1 MTNQNIFEQLE
12 FDAFGV
18 KIGVISNDPQL
29 LKKIKKVLPV
39 LIPDNFKF
47 IKNQNHQ
54 HIFKLE
60 RIDGSAKVMIYK
72 NNEKLFDYINDDSLI
87 EYLSSQIRITVA
99 EFAESK
105 VFIHAGAVG
114 WKDSAIIIPGTS
126 FSGKTTLVSELIKAG
141 AVYYSDEYAVLDK
154 EGNLHPYPK
163 MLSMRGIIDDFQQL
177 DTAPEV
183 FGARIGSKPIPV
195 KMILI
200 TQYKKNGRWKP
211 QIMKTGEGLMEVLKH
226 TIPIRLKPEFVLNVL
241 KKTAS
246 RAIITKS
253 KRGEAINAVPSVLEY
268 FETNCF

>member
-1 MTNQNIFEQLE
+1 MTIQKIFEQVE

-18 KIGVISNDPQL
+18 KIGVICNDPHL
-29 LKKIKKVLPV
+29 LNKIKIVLPLV
-39 LIPDNFKF
+39 IPDNLLFVS
-47 IKNQNHQ
+47 NQRPEHT
-54 HIFKLE
+54 FKLE
-60 RIDGSAKVMIYK
+60 RLNGSAKVTVYK
-72 NNEKLFDYINDDSLI
+72 NNEKLFNYTNDDSLI

-126 FSGKTTLVSELIKAG
+126 YSGKTTLVSELIKAG
-141 AVYYSDEYAVLDK
+141 AVYYSDEYAVLDE

-163 MLSMRGIIDDFQQL
+163 MLSMRGIIDDFQQVE
-177 DTAPEV
+177 TAPEV
-183 FGARIGSKPIPV
+183 FGARIGSQPIPI

-253 KRGEAINAVPSVLEY
+253 KRGEANIAVPNVLEY
-268 FETNCF
+268 FEANCF

>member
-1 MTNQNIFEQLE
+1 MTKQNNFKRVE

-18 KIGVISNDPQL
+18 KIEISSNDRQL
-29 LKKIKKVLPV
+29 LKKIKTVLP
-39 LIPDNFKF
+39 LIIPENLLFNE
-47 IKNQNHQ
+47 NQNPEHT
-54 HIFKLE
+54 FKLD
-60 RIDGSAKVMIYK
+60 RIDRSAKVAVYK
-72 NNEKLFDYINDDSLI
+72 NNKKLFDYFNDESLI

-141 AVYYSDEYAVLDK
+141 AVYYSDEYAVLDE
-154 EGNLHPYPK
+154 EGYLHPYPK

-177 DTAPEV
+177 DTAPED
-183 FGARIGSKPIPV
+183 FGARIGSQPIPV
-195 KMILI
+195 KMVLI

-211 QIMKTGEGLMEVLKH
+211 QIIKTGEGLMEILKH
-226 TIPIRLKPEFVLNVL
+226 TIPIRLNPEFVLKVL

-246 RAIITKS
+246 CAVITKS
-253 KRGEAINAVPSVLEY
+253 KRGEAKIAAPSVLEY
-268 FETNCF
+268 FETNCL